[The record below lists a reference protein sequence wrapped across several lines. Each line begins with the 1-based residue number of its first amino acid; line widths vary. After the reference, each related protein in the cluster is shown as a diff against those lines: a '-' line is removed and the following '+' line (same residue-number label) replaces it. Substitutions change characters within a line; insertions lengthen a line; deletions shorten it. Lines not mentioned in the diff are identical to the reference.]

1 MERRLDCYDFVT
13 LVLDGKSFAQD
24 EMVIALGVT
33 VKGEKLILGFERNMK
48 GKGFLLLSFV
58 VILLGVNIGDSPAN
72 GPKPS

>member
-1 MERRLDCYDFVT
+1 MRRLSISSREMEQPRYGPLFAIFRKG
-13 LVLDGKSFAQD
+13 VLAFLFLETGA
-24 EMVIALGVT
+24 E
-33 VKGEKLILGFERNMK
+33 ERNMK